1 MAFNRDKFKSL
12 VHYVCWSCKDDPS
25 RLGAVKLNKI
35 LWLSDFLTYYRAG
48 DSITGARYIK
58 RQFGP
63 VPSSIVPIL
72 HELEAERKLIE
83 RDAPYHGLV
92 KKEYIVLRDPSITFF
107 QDEEKKVVDRMIA
120 FVCDEH
126 TAKSISEGSHDH
138 VWQSAED
145 GEEIPYFTVFS
156 VPGEIMDDERDWARQ
171 ELEVLG
177 R

>member
-35 LWLSDFLTYYRAG
+35 LWLSDFLH
-48 DSITGARYIK
+48 ITGQVTPSRELGTSAPIR
-58 RQFGP
+58 P

-72 HELEAERKLIE
+72 HELEAERKLIA

-92 KKEYIVLRDPSITFF
+92 KTEYIVLSDPSINSFK
-107 QDEEKKVVDRMIA
+107 DEEKWIVDRMIA

-126 TAKSISEGSHDH
+126 TAKFD
-138 VWQSAED
+138 
-145 GEEIPYFTVFS
+145 
-156 VPGEIMDDERDWARQ
+156 
-171 ELEVLG
+171 
-177 R
+177 